1 MNPESNPDLQ
11 SRFAALRK
19 ADREQ
24 APAWNPRQIE
34 APIQPPRH
42 ALSNWLTMTT
52 AAAACLILSV
62 TLFHQERE
70 PNLVTA
76 LPALFDSPSEPLFA
90 SLDDSPS
97 SPSNFLLPAY
107 LTLQL
112 P

>member
-11 SRFAALRK
+11 SRFAALRR

-24 APAWNPRQIE
+24 SPAWNPRQIE

-42 ALSNWLTMTT
+42 AIMNWLMLTT
-52 AAAACLILSV
+52 AAAACLILSI

-76 LPALFDSPSEPLFA
+76 LPALFDSPPEPLFT
-90 SLDDSPS
+90 SLDGSQS
-97 SPSNFLLPAY
+97 TPSNFLLPAY